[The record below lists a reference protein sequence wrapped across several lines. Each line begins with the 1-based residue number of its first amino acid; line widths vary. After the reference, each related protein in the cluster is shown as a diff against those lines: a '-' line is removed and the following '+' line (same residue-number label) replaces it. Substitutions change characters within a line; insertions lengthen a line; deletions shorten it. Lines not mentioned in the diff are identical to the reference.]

1 MFTTLQRPEAQP
13 GSNPSHVAGVGFSFS
28 ANRRACITALAYEKM
43 ASPPPSSNSGAQLRT
58 PGAGAFLDSPR
69 SSEHDALAAPR
80 RPPRRRAA
88 AARHAPGGATAR
100 AAGQQARLRAL
111 RGHLPRA
118 VPRRRAVPPRGRE
131 QCHELLPDL
140 RRRGPGRRASGGRGA
155 AAGRQDAQAAEAL
168 DDRPLARRTVQP
180 LLHRAAAGAR
190 LLRQR
195 RACGRAPY
203 YLRAAEVNF
212 VTLAT
217 PHLGIRRPRRG
228 ATNVVFN
235 ALMPKI
241 FSRTGAQLTLI
252 DEASEETQALSNTSR
267 VFMDKDFHPAWSDV
281 KGPLLVSLP
290 GAGKTHHDQ
299 EAFELYDCA
308 LSDRKLQIF
317 AIKEDGIADKLKFEV
332 DLSCAEVKVLLPNGK
347 KTGDDASYYSSF
359 IGWGQD
365 GDDEKTDEFGD
376 FDIQIRW
383 TVESSGTA
391 LIDTNLCVLRIP
403 EEDIN
408 RDWRWLV
415 ALSNTSFGVRC
426 VTSGE
431 IAKKK
436 KHGDSSTPPLLSCL
450 TRGQFMQA
458 LQMFKVR
465 TLYSSI
471 FFDVQVPYTCAAVR
485 AFNPYR
491 LSGREFLMSPIYTH
505 IAFDSLKSARKLRDT
520 IPLKVKRLALKYMTP
535 NHAAA
540 ASPSNDEGQ
549 LNSGQD
555 IESSGISNASSTPT
569 SSRST
574 RRHASDPGRKSSSH
588 SSDSGRRRHHFR
600 HRGKTVGSAPSKHSV
615 GTRPEPFVE
624 GDVILDQLPYAFT
637 ADVEQDELRGMLLSV
652 QSVGWRRIDVLFG
665 GIFSHEHI
673 IAKRANPDKPLES
686 GIDVVHHVM
695 DTFLL

>member
-1 MFTTLQRPEAQP
+1 MRSPRHPAHEDAAQLQRATHLVVLQHGLL
-13 GSNPSHVAGVGFSFS
+13 GSTHDFARFVEIFRSPFQADELLLHTGESNATSFFQTYDGVDQGGE
-28 ANRRACITALAYEKM
+28 RLADEI
-43 ASPPPSSNSGAQLRT
+43 QQ
-58 PGAGAFLDSPR
+58 
-69 SSEHDALAAPR
+69 LAAKMPKLQKLSMIG
-80 RPPRRRAA
+80 
-88 AARHAPGGATAR
+88 HSLGGLYNR
-100 AAGQQARLRAL
+100 YCIGLL
-111 RGHLPRA
+111 LSRGFFDNVEP
-118 VPRRRAVPPRGRE
+118 
-131 QCHELLPDL
+131 
-140 RRRGPGRRASGGRGA
+140 
-155 AAGRQDAQAAEAL
+155 
-168 DDRPLARRTVQP
+168 
-180 LLHRAAAGAR
+180 
-190 LLRQR
+190 
-195 RACGRAPY
+195 
-203 YLRAAEVNF
+203 VNF

-252 DEASEETQALSNTSR
+252 DEASEETQALSTASR
-267 VFMDKDFHPAWSDV
+267 VFMDKDFHPAWSEV

-308 LSDRKLQIF
+308 LSERRLQVF
-317 AIKEDGIADKLKFEV
+317 AHEEDGVANELKFEV
-332 DLSCAEVKVLLPNGK
+332 DLSCTDVTILLPNGK
-347 KTGDDASYYSSF
+347 KTGDDAGYYSSF
-359 IGWGQD
+359 IGWGQS
-365 GDDEKTDEFGD
+365 GEDEKTDEFGN

-383 TVESSGTA
+383 TAESSG
-391 LIDTNLCVLRIP
+391 IETNICVLRIP
-403 EEDIN
+403 EEDVH
-408 RDWRWLV
+408 REWRWLV

-426 VTSGE
+426 VTTGE
-431 IAKKK
+431 SAKKR
-436 KHGDSSTPPLLSCL
+436 KHGEPTAPPLLSCL

-458 LQMFKVR
+458 LQMFKAR

-471 FFDVQVPYTCAAVR
+471 FFDMQVPYTCAAVR

-520 IPLKVKRLALKYMTP
+520 IPLKIKRLALKYMTP
-535 NHAAA
+535 HHTAA
-540 ASPSNDEGQ
+540 ASLSNDEEHPS
-549 LNSGQD
+549 SGQD
-555 IESSGISNASSTPT
+555 VEESGLSNTSSTPS

-574 RRHASDPGRKSSSH
+574 RRHASDPGRKTSSH
-588 SSDSGRRRHHFR
+588 SSDSGRHRHHFHGR
-600 HRGKTVGSAPSKHSV
+600 HRGKTVGSAPSKHSA

-624 GDVILDQLPYAFT
+624 GDVILDQLPYGFT

-673 IAKRANPDKPLES
+673 IAKRANPDKPLDS

>member
-1 MFTTLQRPEAQP
+1 MRSPRRDAHQDAEQLQRATHLVVLQHGLLGSKHDFARFVDIFRAQFRADELYLHA
-13 GSNPSHVAGVGFSFS
+13 GESNATSFFQTYDGVDQGGE
-28 ANRRACITALAYEKM
+28 RLADEV
-43 ASPPPSSNSGAQLRT
+43 QQ
-58 PGAGAFLDSPR
+58 
-69 SSEHDALAAPR
+69 LAARMPKLQKLSMIG
-80 RPPRRRAA
+80 
-88 AARHAPGGATAR
+88 HSLGGLYNR
-100 AAGQQARLRAL
+100 YCIG
-111 RGHLPRA
+111 
-118 VPRRRAVPPRGRE
+118 
-131 QCHELLPDL
+131 LL
-140 RRRGPGRRASGGRGA
+140 
-155 AAGRQDAQAAEAL
+155 
-168 DDRPLARRTVQP
+168 LARGFFDSVEP
-180 LLHRAAAGAR
+180 
-190 LLRQR
+190 
-195 RACGRAPY
+195 
-203 YLRAAEVNF
+203 VNF

-308 LSDRKLQIF
+308 LSDQKLQIF

-520 IPLKVKRLALKYMTP
+520 IPLK
-535 NHAAA
+535 
-540 ASPSNDEGQ
+540 SE
-549 LNSGQD
+549 
-555 IESSGISNASSTPT
+555 
-569 SSRST
+569 
-574 RRHASDPGRKSSSH
+574 
-588 SSDSGRRRHHFR
+588 
-600 HRGKTVGSAPSKHSV
+600 APSSLRFENQRFALSSFIV
-615 GTRPEPFVE
+615 EPSEV
-624 GDVILDQLPYAFT
+624 DI
-637 ADVEQDELRGMLLSV
+637 S
-652 QSVGWRRIDVLFG
+652 
-665 GIFSHEHI
+665 
-673 IAKRANPDKPLES
+673 DKK
-686 GIDVVHHVM
+686 
-695 DTFLL
+695 

>member
-1 MFTTLQRPEAQP
+1 MRSPRHPAHEDAAQLQRAMHLVVLQHGLL
-13 GSNPSHVAGVGFSFS
+13 GSTHDFARFVEIFRSQFQADELLLHTGESNATSFFQTYDGVDQGGE
-28 ANRRACITALAYEKM
+28 RLADEI
-43 ASPPPSSNSGAQLRT
+43 QQ
-58 PGAGAFLDSPR
+58 
-69 SSEHDALAAPR
+69 LAAKMPKLQKLSMIG
-80 RPPRRRAA
+80 
-88 AARHAPGGATAR
+88 HSLGGLYNR
-100 AAGQQARLRAL
+100 YCIGLL
-111 RGHLPRA
+111 LSRGFFDNVEP
-118 VPRRRAVPPRGRE
+118 
-131 QCHELLPDL
+131 
-140 RRRGPGRRASGGRGA
+140 
-155 AAGRQDAQAAEAL
+155 
-168 DDRPLARRTVQP
+168 
-180 LLHRAAAGAR
+180 
-190 LLRQR
+190 
-195 RACGRAPY
+195 
-203 YLRAAEVNF
+203 VNF

-252 DEASEETQALSNTSR
+252 DDASEETQALSTASR
-267 VFMDKDFHPAWSDV
+267 VYMDKDFHPAWSDV

-290 GAGKTHHDQ
+290 GAGKTQHDQ

-308 LSDRKLQIF
+308 LSDRRLQVF
-317 AIKEDGIADKLKFEV
+317 VNKEDGVANELKFEV
-332 DLSCAEVKVLLPNGK
+332 DLSCTDVTILLPNGK
-347 KTGDDASYYSSF
+347 KTGDDAGYYSSF
-359 IGWGQD
+359 IGWGQS
-365 GDDEKTDEFGD
+365 GEDEKTDEFGN

-383 TVESSGTA
+383 TAESSG
-391 LIDTNLCVLRIP
+391 IETNICVLRIP
-403 EEDIN
+403 EEDVH
-408 RDWRWLV
+408 REWRWLV

-426 VTSGE
+426 VTTGE
-431 IAKKK
+431 SAKKR
-436 KHGDSSTPPLLSCL
+436 KHGEPTAPPLLSCL

-458 LQMFKVR
+458 LQMFKAR

-471 FFDVQVPYTCAAVR
+471 FFDMQVPYTCAAVR

-520 IPLKVKRLALKYMTP
+520 IPLKIKRLALKYMTP
-535 NHAAA
+535 HHTAA
-540 ASPSNDEGQ
+540 ASLSNDEEHPS
-549 LNSGQD
+549 SGQD
-555 IESSGISNASSTPT
+555 VEESGLSNTSSTPS

-574 RRHASDPGRKSSSH
+574 RRHASDSGRKTSSH
-588 SSDSGRRRHHFR
+588 SSDSGRHRHHFHGR
-600 HRGKTVGSAPSKHSV
+600 HRGKTVGSAPSKHSA

-673 IAKRANPDKPLES
+673 IAKRANLDKPLDS